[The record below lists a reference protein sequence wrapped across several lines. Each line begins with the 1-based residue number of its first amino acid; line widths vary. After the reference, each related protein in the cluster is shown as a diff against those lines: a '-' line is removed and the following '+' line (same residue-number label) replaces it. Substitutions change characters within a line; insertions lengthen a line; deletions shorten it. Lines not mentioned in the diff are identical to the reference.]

1 MELSGTWVLQRFWSF
16 SNSNFW
22 QHLIWM
28 EGLKEERLLDFYG
41 EDSSLKSALNRS
53 FTFILYPMRGELNW
67 LMHKKPPF
75 LVNELFG
82 RGIHIQKWVRIGFRV
97 KLGTKFCKGDLITWK
112 NYIFHINSK
121 KSIYLR
127 FCPISN
133 SNMPPIYHIILF
145 KSLPI

>member
-22 QHLIWM
+22 LHLIWM

-97 KLGTKFCKGDLITWK
+97 KLGTKFCKGWFNNL
-112 NYIFHINSK
+112 K
-121 KSIYLR
+121 KLYFSYKFQKKYLSQVL
-127 FCPISN
+127 SN
-133 SNMPPIYHIILF
+133 F
-145 KSLPI
+145 